1 VHIVVAVLELLTL
14 KLETMTEKSTEHQ
27 ESTNP
32 PLLMASV
39 MPRFKVHYAP
49 YGEWGGELV
58 NCGKYYTTDVA
69 HTGNRDKVT
78 CKFCQRLASI

>member
-1 VHIVVAVLELLTL
+1 M
-14 KLETMTEKSTEHQ
+14 KLER
-27 ESTNP
+27 TNFDLP
-32 PLLMASV
+32 QDQSLLIASA

-49 YGEWGGELV
+49 YGEGGGERV

-78 CKFCQRLASI
+78 CKFCQRLFK

>member
-1 VHIVVAVLELLTL
+1 MADLELLTL
-14 KLETMTEKSTEHQ
+14 NLAQMKIESTKHQ
-27 ESTNP
+27 ERTNP
-32 PLLMASV
+32 PLLIASV

-49 YGEWGGELV
+49 YGEWGGERV

-78 CKFCQRLASI
+78 CKFCQRLFK

>member
-1 VHIVVAVLELLTL
+1 MINENLSNEA
-14 KLETMTEKSTEHQ
+14 Q
-27 ESTNP
+27 N
-32 PLLMASV
+32 PLLRKGVV

-49 YGEWGGELV
+49 HGEWGSERV

-78 CKFCQRLASI
+78 CKFCKRLFK